1 MRSVLAI
8 LAAAAVCSADPALA
22 ERRLFI
28 IGNSPDGY
36 GIDRCLATGAP
47 CGKAVASAFCQSRH
61 FAQARSYRKVDR
73 GEITGGVPA
82 RSSSGC
88 TSGACADFVAIECTR

>member
-8 LAAAAVCSADPALA
+8 LAAAVVYGAGPALA
-22 ERRLFI
+22 EKRLFI

-47 CGKAVASAFCQSRH
+47 CGRAVATAFCRSQQ
-61 FAQARSYRKVDR
+61 FAEARSYRKVDR
-73 GEITGGVPA
+73 SEITGAVPLSASA
-82 RSSSGC
+82 RC
-88 TSGACADFVAIECTR
+88 TGGACVDFVAIECLR

>member
-8 LAAAAVCSADPALA
+8 LAAAAVCGAGPAFA
-22 ERRLFI
+22 EKRLFI

-36 GIDRCLATGAP
+36 GVDRCLASGAP
-47 CGKAVASAFCQSRH
+47 CGKAVATAFCQSRQ
-61 FAQARSYRKVDR
+61 FAQARSYRRVDR

-82 RSSSGC
+82 RAPAGC
-88 TSGACADFVAIECTR
+88 TSGACADFVAIECVR